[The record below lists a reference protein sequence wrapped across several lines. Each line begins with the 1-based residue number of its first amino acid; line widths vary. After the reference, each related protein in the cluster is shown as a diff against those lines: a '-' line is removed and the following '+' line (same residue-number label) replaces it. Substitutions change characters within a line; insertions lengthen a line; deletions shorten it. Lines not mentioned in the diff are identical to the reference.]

1 MDTGAEQSLLN
12 QILAHLADA
21 VYLIDPDSSQIVWC
35 NRAAYEDLG
44 YSQEEVLNHSVLSLQ
59 KDVQGLPQWSEIRE
73 VILANPVFTFVGRH
87 NLKHGGDIA
96 VEVNTTHFT
105 YNQCTYFLS
114 VARDITK
121 RIAFEREMNARNQSI
136 WFALNEASDGIWEW
150 ELASDYVFFSPQ
162 LKKMLGYGP
171 DEMRPHVKTW
181 LDNVHPDDLARVQQI
196 LQAHLQG
203 KRSTY
208 QAEYRLRN
216 RNGHYLWVHDKGKV
230 CQRNEQG
237 APTHVVGMVQN
248 ITDYK
253 KLQQQLEK
261 LAANDV
267 LTGLPNRRHAYH
279 IINQHI
285 EQAHQQ
291 RRPLCLAVVDFDHFK
306 QINDV
311 YGHQQGDRVLQFGAG
326 LIQTQLREGDFVF
339 RWGGEEFVL
348 LFVDATLNQAQS
360 YTQALHLAFEHTD
373 WAGMNLPSFTLSI
386 GLTCVQ
392 HPSQTF
398 EDVFKLAD
406 DAVYAA
412 KRQGRNQTVILTR
425 P

>member
-1 MDTGAEQSLLN
+1 MDVDEQFSLIN

-21 VYLIDPDSSQIVWC
+21 VYLIDPDSSKIVWC
-35 NRAAYEDLG
+35 NRAAYEHLG

-59 KDVQGLPQWSEIRE
+59 KDVQGLPQWSEIRQ

-87 NLKHGGDIA
+87 SLKHGGDIA
-96 VEVNTTHFT
+96 VEVNTTHFVL
-105 YNQCTYFLS
+105 NQRTYFLS

-136 WFALNEASDGIWEW
+136 WFALNEAADGIWEW

-171 DEMRPHVKTW
+171 DEMNPHVKTW
-181 LDNVHPDDLARVQQI
+181 LDNVHPDDLARVKAI
-196 LQAHLQG
+196 LHAHLQG

-230 CQRNEQG
+230 CQRDEQG
-237 APTHVVGMVQN
+237 TPTHVVGMVQN

-267 LTGLPNRRHAYH
+267 LTGLPNRRHAQH

-285 EQAHQQ
+285 EQARQQ
-291 RRPLCLAVVDFDHFK
+291 QRPLCLAVVDFDHFK

-326 LIQTQLREGDFVF
+326 VIQSQLQEGDFVF

-348 LFVDATLNQAQS
+348 LFVDATLDQAKG
-360 YTQALHLAFEHTD
+360 YTDALHRAFEDTD
-373 WAGMNLPSFTLSI
+373 WQGMNLPAFTLSI
-386 GLTCVQ
+386 GLTAVQ
-392 HPSQTF
+392 NPHQTF

-406 DAVYAA
+406 DAVYTA
-412 KRQGRNQTVILTR
+412 KRHGRNQTVILT
-425 P
+425 PA